1 VTPEHPDSG
10 PSRPSSEAAGP
21 GNDRFVFVPS
31 PEQRAV
37 IEHPLEPLR
46 VTAGAG
52 SGKTGTMAQRLAHF
66 VLGGVVAPEEALG
79 ITFTNKAAGEL
90 ADRLR
95 RTLPDHSAEGRE
107 VEVTTYHGFAHSLIR
122 EFGPLV
128 GAAREA
134 RIVTPGYSR
143 QLIRDA
149 ISSTHGLGLDLTQ
162 PGKVVDRVAGLAS
175 ALGDH
180 LRIAADIHVDPTDPV
195 AAERNA
201 LAAVLAAY
209 AERKR
214 RFGVVDFADLVTLAH
229 RLVTEHPD
237 LAARIRDRY
246 RIVLLDEYQDTN
258 PGQRELLRSIFGAG
272 FPVTAVGDTDQ
283 TIYEWRG
290 ASPYNFASFTD
301 HFRRADGTPAE
312 SKNLSVSWRND
323 QVIVVAANAVR
334 SELLRPGPLPALQ
347 ARPGAGS
354 GRITS
359 HWAHSA
365 AAEAH
370 WLAGEVEA
378 LHEAGTPWREI
389 AVLFRKHRQMA
400 AIRDALVDRGIPVE
414 VASLGGLLEVPEV
427 VELHA
432 WLRILG
438 RPDDAV
444 ALSRILTGSRYR
456 LGLGDLAP
464 LVTWVS
470 ARHAVG
476 DDDESGIGWAV
487 LEAIDDLEG
496 VTGLRAEARRRLEA
510 FRTLYRSLL
519 ATAQG
524 VSLVE
529 LCRVV
534 LDRIDAWPEVD
545 ALEAAPRLSTRLNLH
560 RFLDLADEWSP
571 LEGSP
576 SLEAFLDH
584 LDLLADEASSG
595 ELDTARVSGE
605 DAVPLLTVHRA
616 KGLEWDAVFLPALE
630 EKVFPSSVIQFED
643 PVTVPSVLPYRFR
656 LDREVLPEL
665 PDDDHAR
672 REILRAAHDD
682 QEWRTAYVAVTRARH
697 ALYAS
702 GAFWTGGVRP
712 RRPSRLFHLLDD
724 LATAAAD
731 RCDDPGE
738 PPARYV
744 SARQIAAPDP
754 VFPDGWRAGIAA
766 TAANPD
772 YPRSLATAAGL
783 AEPYDRAV
791 EQLRIALAGLPDP
804 ADAPTEPLSFTT
816 SVTGL
821 VTLAGCPQRFHWS
834 EIDRLPRRPS
844 VAARRGVEL
853 HRRIEMHNRGTVAF
867 EDVDTAWYDAVGDEP
882 SPETAFERFSRSRF
896 ATTRPLLVE
905 APFTL
910 VLDGARVSGRI
921 DAVYADPAGWEV
933 VDFKSGRA
941 SADPARR
948 VQLEAY
954 ALAVAEAGLAGGRI
968 PDAIRVT
975 FAYCG
980 GTDLEEY
987 TERVDAEW
995 LGTARQ
1001 HLGALLATATAADHP
1016 ATPGESCR
1024 HCDFAHLCPVGT
1036 AWLEANA

>member
-1 VTPEHPDSG
+1 MTTDHPDQATA
-10 PSRPSSEAAGP
+10 PRPG
-21 GNDRFVFVPS
+21 DRFVFVPS

-66 VLGGVVAPEEALG
+66 VIAGVVAPEEALG

-95 RTLPDHSAEGRE
+95 RTLPDHTAEGRE

-128 GAAREA
+128 GAARDA

-149 ISSTHGLGLDLTQ
+149 IASTRGTHLDLTQ

-180 LRIAADIHVDPTDPV
+180 LRAAADIQVDAEDPV
-195 AAERNA
+195 AAERND

-209 AERKR
+209 VERKR

-229 RLVTEHPD
+229 RLVTEHPG

-246 RIVLLDEYQDTN
+246 RMVLLDEYQDTN
-258 PGQRELLRSIFGAG
+258 PGQRELLRSIFGDG

-301 HFRRADGTPAE
+301 HFRRGDGRPAE

-323 QVIVVAANAVR
+323 AVIVAAANTVR

-347 ARPGAGS
+347 ARPGADP
-354 GRITS
+354 GRITT

-365 AAEAH
+365 AAEAR
-370 WLAGEVEA
+370 WLADEVEA
-378 LHEAGTPWREI
+378 IHEGGTPWREI

-400 AIRDALVDRGIPVE
+400 MIRDALVDRGIPVE

-444 ALSRILTGSRYR
+444 ALCRILTGSRYR

-464 LVTWVS
+464 LVRWVS

-476 DDDESGIGWAV
+476 DDEDSGIGWAV
-487 LEAIDDLEG
+487 LEAVDDLEG
-496 VTGLRAEARRRLEA
+496 VTGLRAEIRHRLEE
-510 FRTLYRSLL
+510 FRALYRSLL

-545 ALEAAPRLSTRLNLH
+545 ALEASARLSTRLNLH
-560 RFLDLADEWSP
+560 RFLDLAEEWSP

-616 KGLEWDAVFLPALE
+616 KGLEWDAVFLPALQ
-630 EKVFPSSVIQFED
+630 EKVFPSSVLQYED
-643 PVTVPSVLPYRFR
+643 PVTVPAVLPYRFR
-656 LDREVLPEL
+656 LDRDVLPEL
-665 PDDDHAR
+665 PDDDAER

-682 QEWRTAYVAVTRARH
+682 QEWRTAYVAVTRCRR

-712 RRPSRLFHLLDD
+712 RRPSRLFEILDG
-724 LATAAAD
+724 LGIAAPD
-731 RCDDPGE
+731 RCEDPGE
-738 PPARYV
+738 PPAPHASTRRV
-744 SARQIAAPDP
+744 PAPDP
-754 VFPDGWRAGIAA
+754 VFPQGWRAAIAA
-766 TAANPD
+766 TAADPSF
-772 YPRSLATAAGL
+772 PERLAADAGL
-783 AEPYDRAV
+783 AAPYDRAV
-791 EQLRIALAGLPDP
+791 DQLRIALAGLPDP
-804 ADAPTEPLSFTT
+804 ADAPIEPLPFTT

-844 VAARRGVEL
+844 AAARRGVEL

-867 EDVDTAWYDAVGDEP
+867 EDIAASGYDAVGDEP
-882 SPETAFERFSRSRF
+882 SPESAFERFSRSRF
-896 ATTRPLLVE
+896 AATRPILVE

-921 DAVYADPAGWEV
+921 DAVYAAGSGWEV

-941 SADPARR
+941 SDDPARR

-954 ALAVAEAGLAGGRI
+954 ALAVADAGLAGGRT
-968 PDAIRVT
+968 PETIRVT

-980 GTDLEEY
+980 GGDIEEL
-987 TERVDAEW
+987 TESVDAEW
-995 LGTARQ
+995 LSAARR
-1001 HLGALLATATAADHP
+1001 HLGTLLAAAAAPDHP
-1016 ATPGESCR
+1016 PTPGDSCR
-1024 HCDFAHLCPVGT
+1024 HCDFAHLCPAGT
-1036 AWLEANA
+1036 AWLEAHR